1 VKDYWKLKA
10 MALEVELRIK
20 ELQAAATEVMERK
33 KTLFTAAGLD
43 GEQEYKFDDT
53 KERITARTPDS

>member
-1 VKDYWKLKA
+1 MKDYWKLKA

-20 ELQAAATEVMERK
+20 ELQAAAIETMERK

-43 GEQEYKFDDT
+43 GEHEYKFDDAS
-53 KERITARTPDS
+53 ESITPRTSTD